1 MKLLSNINL
10 KDINFKNLKL
20 KMIELKKLFNKHN
33 AKILTKIVVIL
44 LLLWCILYIIP
55 EFFIFLFNTILGKF
69 ILLLIVVIVS
79 IYNYK
84 HGLILASIL
93 VIIYR
98 SYILSNAQLTNVKE
112 GFTWTQ
118 EQIDK
123 FISVQSSGNP
133 QIVYNTKQ
141 LQKYASPSEVDNF
154 LKNGFWPW
162 SDATQ
167 QLYIQYLLK
176 NPYVRIYKTNGLDS
190 ARKVYNESAILY
202 ILKGQEQQKEEQQ
215 IEEEQTKENNELPS
229 GWGRFG
235 YNSGLL

>member
-10 KDINFKNLKL
+10 KDINFKNIKL

-33 AKILTKIVVIL
+33 AKILTKIVLLL
-44 LLLWCILYIIP
+44 LLLWCILYVIP
-55 EFFIFLFNTILGKF
+55 EFFVFLFNSILGKI
-69 ILLLIVVIVS
+69 ILLLIVIIVS

-98 SYILSNAQLTNVKE
+98 SYILSNAQLTNAKE

-118 EQIDK
+118 EQIDE
-123 FISVQSSGNP
+123 FIRVQDLASP

-141 LQKYASPSEVDNF
+141 LQKYVSPSEVDDF
-154 LKNGFWPW
+154 LKNGMWTW

-167 QLYIQYLLK
+167 KLYTQYLLK
-176 NPYVRIYKTNGLDS
+176 NPYVRIYKTNGVDS

-202 ILKGQEQQKEEQQ
+202 ILKGQEQQIKQREEKE
-215 IEEEQTKENNELPS
+215 ENNELPS
-229 GWGRFG
+229 GWGIFG

>member
-10 KDINFKNLKL
+10 NIKN
-20 KMIELKKLFNKHN
+20 IELKKLFNKHN

-55 EFFIFLFNTILGKF
+55 EFFVFLFNTILGKI
-69 ILLLIVVIVS
+69 ILLLIVVIIS

-84 HGLILASIL
+84 HGLLLASIL

-98 SYILSNAQLTNVKE
+98 SYILSNAQLTNAKE

-118 EQIDK
+118 EQVDE
-123 FISVQSSGNP
+123 FIRFQDSASP

-202 ILKGQEQQKEEQQ
+202 ILKGQEQQ
-215 IEEEQTKENNELPS
+215 IEEEKTKENNELPS
-229 GWGRFG
+229 GWGTFG